1 MLFRSASDAMAVG
14 DRRTSCDSTRAQGD
28 DGPHAIGWR
37 IAETLYAARYG
48 PLLQSFGARP
58 VAGWRCLFRAGAH
71 DIGTPGARVSLFPQS
86 PSRPASALT
95 DRANGM
101 RDSAFPAM
109 RLRLHGIGVVAH
121 AFGRLFES
129 ITLPDVYPFDPAQ
142 HTLADPDRGR
152 PVSGDSTGR
161 ASSA

>member
-1 MLFRSASDAMAVG
+1 
-14 DRRTSCDSTRAQGD
+14 
-28 DGPHAIGWR
+28 
-37 IAETLYAARYG
+37 
-48 PLLQSFGARP
+48 
-58 VAGWRCLFRAGAH
+58 
-71 DIGTPGARVSLFPQS
+71 
-86 PSRPASALT
+86 
-95 DRANGM
+95 
-101 RDSAFPAM
+101 M

-161 ASSA
+161 ASSAWLSAPVL